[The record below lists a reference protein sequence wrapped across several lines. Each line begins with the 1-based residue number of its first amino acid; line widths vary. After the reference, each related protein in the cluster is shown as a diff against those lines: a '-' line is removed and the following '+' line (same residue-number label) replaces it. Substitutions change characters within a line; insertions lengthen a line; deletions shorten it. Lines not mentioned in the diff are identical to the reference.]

1 MNAYP
6 LTRPNGQVHAWAC
19 GVCGGAGGSGGVTL
33 TEEGRRHFVDLDHSK
48 AAAERCCRCHTC
60 KVAQASMGFSTEC
73 PGCKARSDAKAAE
86 ERAAAVALTETSV
99 PAPEA
104 EHYEM
109 AACGDRVVIEVERD
123 EDRGICNTATVRYRP
138 EGRPEHNRDFRAM
151 SRSTA
156 GAVLEVALASLHLV
170 GDGDDVP
177 TLRRA
182 PEPFDFGDDFAGVLA
197 FVMAVETPRDAA
209 ALITADTLAT
219 YLRARAWEPAD
230 AEPWP
235 WGAAWRPPA
244 SGGVVAYVAPDESE
258 SAPDVV
264 RLDCGAVGVVE
275 GRAAEMVLAELLVA
289 QWRTGGFRAGGTT

>member
-19 GVCGGAGGSGGVTL
+19 GICGGAGGSGGVTL
-33 TEEGRRHFVDLDHSK
+33 TEEGRRCFVDLDHSK
-48 AAAERCCRCHTC
+48 ASAERCCRCRTC
-60 KVAQASMGFSTEC
+60 KVAQASMGFSYEC
-73 PGCKARSDAKAAE
+73 PGCKSRSDAKAAE
-86 ERAAAVALTETSV
+86 ERAAAVALTETSEA
-99 PAPEA
+99 APEA
-104 EHYEM
+104 ERYEL

-138 EGRPEHNRDFRAM
+138 EGRPEHNRDFSAM

-156 GAVLEVALASLHLV
+156 GAVLDVAGQALHLV

-182 PEPFDFGDDFAGVLA
+182 PEPFDFGDDFAAVLA
-197 FVMAVETPRDAA
+197 CAMAVSTPHQAA
-209 ALITADTLAT
+209 GLITAETLTA
-219 YLRARAWEPAD
+219 YLAARAWE
-230 AEPWP
+230 AEGGAPWP
-235 WGAAWRPPA
+235 WGRAWRPPA
-244 SGGVVAYVAPDESE
+244 SGGIVAYVAPDASDFTAE
-258 SAPDVV
+258 VV
-264 RLDCGAVGVVE
+264 RLDCGAVGAVE